1 MNLAN
6 TIIITTAIFMPAIST
21 LKRVLSDMKNMTQ
34 LVFAGGG
41 YATIDISLN
50 KVNEWWKKAKDVQA
64 EGIRRN
70 LRMEAEEVKWEEE
83 YERELLKDIQKN

>member
-1 MNLAN
+1 
-6 TIIITTAIFMPAIST
+6 
-21 LKRVLSDMKNMTQ
+21 MTQ